1 VLSTATAHA
10 DPESE
15 PVRVDYSA
23 PTTCPGKEAFLD
35 GILGRTARARRANDT
50 DRARVFV
57 VAITEGGQESRGH
70 LAIRAPDGAETERE
84 VVGDTC
90 EEVVSALA
98 LIAALAID
106 PHAKA
111 GPTAAPVTPPT
122 AAPLNVAQPI
132 TPARAESPPHSEGAG
147 RETWHLGTSVG
158 ASVTGGIGPQL
169 AAGGAL
175 AIQLV
180 APRTWPVVP
189 GASLGFERASSD
201 ASDSPRGTATFTW
214 TVGFLEVCPLRGWLG
229 PVSLAPCARFEA
241 GTLTGV
247 GYDIV
252 PSRSSTQAWAALGGA
267 VRAEWSFAGPLF
279 VSLEGGLR
287 APFVQPTFFFE
298 PDSVVYRPPDVAGAG
313 SASLG
318 AYFL

>member
-1 VLSTATAHA
+1 M
-10 DPESE
+10 
-15 PVRVDYSA
+15 
-23 PTTCPGKEAFLD
+23 
-35 GILGRTARARRANDT
+35 
-50 DRARVFV
+50 
-57 VAITEGGQESRGH
+57 
-70 LAIRAPDGAETERE
+70 RAPDGAETERE
-84 VVGDTC
+84 VLGDTC

-106 PHAKA
+106 PHASTV
-111 GPTAAPVTPPT
+111 PTPVPVASPT
-122 AAPLNVAQPI
+122 TAEVAQPI
-132 TPARAESPPHSEGAG
+132 APARAESPPHSGRAG
-147 RETWHLGTSVG
+147 REAWHLGTSVG

-180 APRTWPVVP
+180 APRAWPVVP

-214 TVGFLEVCPLRGWLG
+214 TVGFLEVCPLRYWLG